1 MANLN
6 KKISPLFI
14 SMNLPLS
21 YSIIE
26 ETNKVEKKVEN
37 KSKNKTIKK
46 RNFLNSLKNLMHME
60 KEEDDDEVDLA
71 DFKPLPN
78 PENTSVENEKVDESD
93 ESVSKEG
100 FNSLDP
106 SEVANNQYYSSV
118 GNGGAEQN
126 NLYATNYIP
135 YYTELNNSKEVLTDE
150 GSLMKKL
157 NYMIHLLEEQQEQK
171 TDNVTEE
178 LVLYTFLGVFV
189 IFVVDSFA
197 RAGKYTR

>member
-1 MANLN
+1 
-6 KKISPLFI
+6 
-14 SMNLPLS
+14 MNLPLS
-21 YSIIE
+21 YSMIE
-26 ETNKVEKKVEN
+26 ETNEVEEKMPR

-46 RNFLNSLKNLMHME
+46 RNFLNSLKNLIHME

-78 PENTSVENEKVDESD
+78 PKNTSVEKEEKEEND

-100 FNSLDP
+100 FDSLDP
-106 SEVANNQYYSSV
+106 SEHATNQYYSSV
-118 GNGGAEQN
+118 GNGGNEQN

-135 YYTELNNSKEVLTDE
+135 YYTELNNSKEVLSDE

-157 NYMIHLLEEQQEQK
+157 NYMIHLLEEQQDQK

>member
-1 MANLN
+1 
-6 KKISPLFI
+6 
-14 SMNLPLS
+14 MNLPLS
-21 YSIIE
+21 YSMIE
-26 ETNKVEKKVEN
+26 ENNEIEKKVEK

-78 PENTSVENEKVDESD
+78 PENTSVENEKVEESD

-100 FNSLDP
+100 FDSLDP
-106 SEVANNQYYSSV
+106 SEVTTNQYYSSV
-118 GNGGAEQN
+118 GNEGGEQN

-135 YYTELNNSKEVLTDE
+135 YYTELNNSKEVVSDE
-150 GSLMKKL
+150 GTLMKKL
-157 NYMIHLLEEQQEQK
+157 NYMIHLLEEQQDQK

>member
-1 MANLN
+1 LANLN

-21 YSIIE
+21 YSMIE
-26 ETNKVEKKVEN
+26 ETNEIEKKVEK

-46 RNFLNSLKNLMHME
+46 RNFLNSLKNLMHMD
-60 KEEDDDEVDLA
+60 KEEDDDEVNLA

-78 PENTSVENEKVDESD
+78 PENTSVENEKVEENDESLN
-93 ESVSKEG
+93 KEG
-100 FNSLDP
+100 FDSLDP
-106 SEVANNQYYSSV
+106 SEVTNNQYYSSV
-118 GNGGAEQN
+118 GNGANEQN

-135 YYTELNNSKEVLTDE
+135 YYTELNNSKEVLSDE

-157 NYMIHLLEEQQEQK
+157 NYMIHLLEEQQDQK